1 MRTALDQALGA
12 PANGYAPGLALGQLI
27 MAVHIQELR
36 DRVLNAWIT
45 GSGLDLRWLVTDQLG
60 TPRIVLDQ
68 SGSLSAVRRHDYL
81 PFGEELLAG
90 AGGRTT
96 GEGYAGDDGVRQQF
110 TSKERD
116 VETSL
121 DYFGARYFSSAQGRF
136 TSVDPLASSAKPANP
151 QTWNRYAYVLNNPLR
166 LIDPTGMAP
175 QDPSRPSTKKEA
187 QFFLKHPIIA
197 TEIGSVEPGGTNIST
212 IAARFSESLGLDNT
226 RGEGSEVNAFRHVL
240 WQAMIASR
248 FGPEIAT
255 DVGNAHEDEVPQQVE
270 LATFIG
276 QGNVERADTAAD
288 LMNNETGRAV
298 AAANPNASNAALAG
312 QVLERFHNT
321 GLVTTQVEAN
331 GWVRTVVTRITDQQ
345 YQNAQRLLAP
355 LNNNGF
361 TQAQQQQH
369 DEERARRGR
378 IPMAERH

>member
-1 MRTALDQALGA
+1 MVAVAALSLQ
-12 PANGYAPGLALGQLI
+12 P
-27 MAVHIQELR
+27 R
-36 DRVLNAWIT
+36 DRVLAAWIS
-45 GSGLDLRWLVTDQLG
+45 GSAVDLRWLVTDQLG

-68 SGSLSAVRRHDYL
+68 SGSLTAVRRHDYL
-81 PFGEELLAG
+81 PFGEELPIG
-90 AGGRTT
+90 VGGRTT

-110 TSKERD
+110 TQKERD
-116 VETSL
+116 IETGL
-121 DYFGARYFSSAQGRF
+121 DYFGARYYASMQGRF
-136 TSVDPLASSAKPANP
+136 TSVDPLASSAKLTNP

-187 QFFLKHPIIA
+187 QFFLKHPKIGND
-197 TEIGSVEPGGTNIST
+197 IGSVVPGGTNIST
-212 IAARFSESLGLDNT
+212 IATRFSTSLGLNENAT
-226 RGEGSEVNAFRHVL
+226 SEGSEVNAFRHVL
-240 WQAMIASR
+240 WQAMIASKY
-248 FGPEIAT
+248 GPDIAT
-255 DVGNAHEDEVPQQVE
+255 EVGNAHEDEVPQQVE

-276 QGNVERADTAAD
+276 PQNGERADTAAD
-288 LMNNETGRAV
+288 LMNNQTGRNV
-298 AAANPNASNAALAG
+298 AAANPNASTTALAA
-312 QVLERFHNT
+312 QVLETFHTT
-321 GLVTTQVEAN
+321 GLVTTQTEPI
-331 GWVRTVVTRITDQQ
+331 GCVRTVVTRITDQQ

>member
-1 MRTALDQALGA
+1 
-12 PANGYAPGLALGQLI
+12 
-27 MAVHIQELR
+27 
-36 DRVLNAWIT
+36 
-45 GSGLDLRWLVTDQLG
+45 
-60 TPRIVLDQ
+60 
-68 SGSLSAVRRHDYL
+68 
-81 PFGEELLAG
+81 
-90 AGGRTT
+90 
-96 GEGYAGDDGVRQQF
+96 VRQQF
-110 TSKERD
+110 TQKERD
-116 VETSL
+116 SETGL
-121 DYFGARYFSSAQGRF
+121 DYFGARYYASMQGRF
-136 TSVDPLASSAKPANP
+136 TSVDPLASSAKLTNP

-312 QVLERFHNT
+312 QVLERFHTT